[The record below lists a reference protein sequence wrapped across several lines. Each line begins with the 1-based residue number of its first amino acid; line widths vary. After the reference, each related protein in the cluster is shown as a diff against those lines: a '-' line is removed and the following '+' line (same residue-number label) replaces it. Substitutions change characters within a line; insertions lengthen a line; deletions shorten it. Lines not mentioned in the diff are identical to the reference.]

1 MGEED
6 RMGRILYV
14 ILDGL
19 ADRPIPE
26 LGGRTPLE
34 AAHKPNLDS
43 LAQRGQQGLV
53 VTVAQGIAPE
63 SDVAVLSM
71 LGYDPHR
78 YHAGRGVLEALGMG
92 LPFADGNLALRG
104 NFATVEGRRIVDRRV
119 GRSLTSEEAR
129 ALAEAVQSEV
139 RLEGATF
146 AFAASVGHRC
156 VLVLYDPTTPLSA
169 EISNTDPAYG
179 RVGGL
184 GVARTVAGTE
194 VEPCTPLVDTPQAR
208 RAAELINQ
216 FTERAQAVLERH
228 PVNERR
234 RAEGKLPANGVLL
247 RDASDHVPRVPS
259 IAERFGVRFGCFVE
273 MPVERGIARV
283 LGMGVIPVPSGGA
296 DPSGHPTKR
305 QSLFVGTPVYAS
317 WAHQAREALGEWE
330 GLYAH
335 LKGPDE
341 PGHDGDWEAKRAVIE
356 QIDAH
361 FFGTLLPLPDDVLI
375 AVTADHA
382 TPCAVRAHTDD
393 PVPLLI
399 AGPGLTPDGSST
411 FGEQAAARGAL
422 GRLRGV
428 DVLPLLVRL
437 ARM

>member
-1 MGEED
+1 
-6 RMGRILYV
+6 MGRILYV
-14 ILDGL
+14 VLDGL

-34 AAHKPNLDS
+34 AAHKPHLDG

-53 VTVAQGIAPE
+53 VTVARGIAPE

-71 LGYDPHR
+71 LGYDPQR

-139 RLEGATF
+139 RLEGASF
-146 AFAASVGHRC
+146 AFAASIGHRC
-156 VLVLYDPTTPLSA
+156 VLVLYDPATPLSA
-169 EISNTDPAYG
+169 EITNTDPAYG

-184 GVARTVAGTE
+184 GVARTAAGRE

-208 RAAELINQ
+208 RAAELVNQ
-216 FTERAQAVLERH
+216 FTERAHAVLERH

-283 LGMGVIPVPSGGA
+283 LGMGVIPVPSAGA
-296 DPSGHPTKR
+296 NPS
-305 QSLFVGTPVYAS
+305 VYAA
-317 WAHQAREALGEWE
+317 WAHQAQEALRSWE

-341 PGHDGDWEAKRAVIE
+341 PGHDGDWEGKRTVIE
-356 QIDAH
+356 RIDAH
-361 FFGTLLPLPDDVLI
+361 FFGTLLPLPDDVLV

-399 AGPGLTPDGSST
+399 AGPGVAPDGCGT
-411 FGEQAAARGAL
+411 FGERAAAQGAL
-422 GRLRGV
+422 GPLRGV

-437 ARM
+437 ARP